1 MAGMFYSLQEA
12 AEKLNKTKEEIK
24 EIAKKGKLREFR
36 DGPNLLFK
44 VDEVEALMSDTSIM
58 PPQVPSVPSEPEPAV
73 PLEPEPVVPLEQE
86 PAIPFEPEP
95 IVPLEPEPTVPFE
108 QEPAVPFEPEPIVPL
123 ELEPVVPSEPEP
135 VVPLEPELAV
145 PFEPEPVVPLEPEP
159 VVPLEPEPVVPL
171 EPEPAVPFEPE
182 PIVPLEPEPAVPL
195 EPEPVVPLEPEPVVP
210 LEPEPTVPLE
220 LEPAVPSPPEPVV
233 PSEPEPTVPLEL
245 EPTVPFEQ
253 EPVVPLEPEPV
264 VPLEPE
270 LAVPSEPEPV
280 VPSEPEPTAPP
291 QPEEEEISLAPE
303 SAEAPTPASE
313 LTSADTALAGEGVSI
328 LGETDRDYQ
337 VTEDTMAETK
347 AVPSE
352 ASLEEIE
359 EDVSLDSF
367 GSGSGLLDL
376 SLQADDTSLGGILD
390 EIYTP
395 ETGKGKEAAEP
406 GSAIEMA
413 AEAEQMLTEDEFA
426 GPQPAPVV
434 HAMAR
439 AYIEPEPDTQS
450 NTFGILLFLPLLAI
464 VYTAIVAVAGFN
476 NIMPAILEKIQAY
489 IWYVMGGAAVVAIVI
504 IAMAFMLS
512 SKGPKAAKRPKAKR
526 AKKTRK
532 PTPKN
537 ATA

>member
-1 MAGMFYSLQEA
+1 MAGMFYTLQEV
-12 AEKLNKTKEEIK
+12 AEKLNKTEEEVK
-24 EIAKKGKLREFR
+24 EIVKKGKLREFR

-58 PPQVPSVPSEPEPAV
+58 PPQVP
-73 PLEPEPVVPLEQE
+73 
-86 PAIPFEPEP
+86 
-95 IVPLEPEPTVPFE
+95 
-108 QEPAVPFEPEPIVPL
+108 
-123 ELEPVVPSEPEP
+123 
-135 VVPLEPELAV
+135 
-145 PFEPEPVVPLEPEP
+145 
-159 VVPLEPEPVVPL
+159 
-171 EPEPAVPFEPE
+171 
-182 PIVPLEPEPAVPL
+182 
-195 EPEPVVPLEPEPVVP
+195 
-210 LEPEPTVPLE
+210 
-220 LEPAVPSPPEPVV
+220 
-233 PSEPEPTVPLEL
+233 
-245 EPTVPFEQ
+245 
-253 EPVVPLEPEPV
+253 
-264 VPLEPE
+264 
-270 LAVPSEPEPV
+270 AVPSEPEPV
-280 VPSEPEPTAPP
+280 VPSEPEAVIPLEQEPPVPVEPEPVVPSEPEPVVPLKPEPVVPSEPEPVVPSEPEPAAPP

-303 SAEAPTPASE
+303 SAEAPAPASE

-328 LGETDRDYQ
+328 LGETDQDYQ

-395 ETGKGKEAAEP
+395 ETGEGKQAAEP

-413 AEAEQMLTEDEFA
+413 VEAEQMLTEEDFA
-426 GPQPAPVV
+426 APQPAPEIR
-434 HAMAR
+434 AMAR

-450 NTFGILLFLPLLAI
+450 NTLGILLFLPLLAI
-464 VYTAIVAVAGFN
+464 IYTAIVAVAGFN

-489 IWYVMGGAAVVAIVI
+489 IWYIMGGAAVVAVVI
-504 IAMAFMLS
+504 IAMAFMLGRES
-512 SKGPKAAKRPKAKR
+512 PEAAKRPKAKR

-532 PTPKN
+532 KAPKN

>member
-12 AEKLNKTKEEIK
+12 AEKLNKTEEEVK
-24 EIAKKGKLREFR
+24 EIARKGRLREFR

-58 PPQVPSVPSEPEPAV
+58 PPQVPSAPSEPEPAV
-73 PLEPEPVVPLEQE
+73 PVEPEPVVPVEPEPVVPVEQEPAIPLEPEPVVPLEQE
-86 PAIPFEPEP
+86 PA
-95 IVPLEPEPTVPFE
+95 V
-108 QEPAVPFEPEPIVPL
+108 
-123 ELEPVVPSEPEP
+123 
-135 VVPLEPELAV
+135 
-145 PFEPEPVVPLEPEP
+145 
-159 VVPLEPEPVVPL
+159 
-171 EPEPAVPFEPE
+171 
-182 PIVPLEPEPAVPL
+182 
-195 EPEPVVPLEPEPVVP
+195 
-210 LEPEPTVPLE
+210 
-220 LEPAVPSPPEPVV
+220 
-233 PSEPEPTVPLEL
+233 
-245 EPTVPFEQ
+245 
-253 EPVVPLEPEPV
+253 
-264 VPLEPE
+264 
-270 LAVPSEPEPV
+270 
-280 VPSEPEPTAPP
+280 PP

-303 SAEAPTPASE
+303 SAEAPAPASE
-313 LTSADTALAGEGVSI
+313 LTSADTALAGEGISV
-328 LGETDRDYQ
+328 LDEADRDYQ

-395 ETGKGKEAAEP
+395 ETGESKEAAEP

-413 AEAEQMLTEDEFA
+413 VEAEQMLTEEEFA
-426 GPQPAPVV
+426 APQRAPGVT
-434 HAMAR
+434 AMAR

-450 NTFGILLFLPLLAI
+450 NTLGILLFLPLLAI
-464 VYTAIVAVAGFN
+464 IYTAIVAVAGFN

-489 IWYVMGGAAVVAIVI
+489 IWYIMIGAAVAAVVI
-504 IAMAFMLS
+504 IAMAFMLG

-532 PTPKN
+532 QAPKK